1 MFCAIMPLQ
10 RADILAQRYH
20 HMDGGMHAWHWG
32 VGIILLVLLIAGV
45 VALAYLLIRQTGQ
58 TNKDSL
64 QQETPL
70 ETLKKR
76 YARGEITQEQFEQMK
91 KDM

>member
-10 RADILAQRYH
+10 RSGILAQPYH

-32 VGIILLVLLIAGV
+32 LGIVLLVLLIAGV
-45 VALAYLLIRQTGQ
+45 VALVYFLTRQAGQ

-76 YARGEITQEQFEQMK
+76 YARGEISQEQFEQMK